1 MDVDTQY
8 EDRIIEKM
16 KEARAE
22 ITEEY
27 LALAAS
33 LNIISD
39 MLTNRSYNVI
49 KIREFIRY
57 TGTQLINLAQSA
69 DDVLAGRDYPNY
81 HEDILRH
88 GQ

>member
-8 EDRIIEKM
+8 EDRIIEQV
-16 KEARAE
+16 KERRAE
-22 ITEEY
+22 E

-49 KIREFIRY
+49 KIREFIRH
-57 TGTQLINLAQSA
+57 TGTQLIELAQSA
-69 DDVLAGRDYPNY
+69 DDVLAGKDYTK
-81 HEDILRH
+81 
-88 GQ
+88 